1 MQHYHFEKISST
13 SDYAKELVNPKDNI
27 VVTADYQT
35 AGHGRNGKTWLGLYG
50 ENCYFSLGV
59 WHHEHPDVNRLSVM
73 QALGVL
79 AAKQAVVEAT
89 DTAGHNIF
97 LIKYPNDL
105 MAVAQDGS
113 TKKICGVLAEHDFM
127 GDECISS
134 IVGIGIN
141 VRQTEF
147 DAEIR
152 DTSISLKLL
161 GFDVTPNTVNKLLI
175 KYSQRLLSLGWDEL
189 FNLWKKEL
197 NITGKS
203 LTIVGEPGLWTADEI
218 LPDGRLGVSSQEDGS
233 RRLVDNGDSVRYSL
247 L

>member
-1 MQHYHFEKISST
+1 MQHYHFEKLSST

-35 AGHGRNGKTWLGLYG
+35 AGHGRNGKTWLGHYG

-59 WHHEHPDVNRLSVM
+59 WHQTPPDVNRLSVM

-105 MAVAQDGS
+105 MAVGPDG
-113 TKKICGVLAEHDFM
+113 TVKKICGVLAEHDFL
-127 GDECISS
+127 GDECVSS

-152 DTSISLKLL
+152 ETSTSLKLL
-161 GFDVTPNTVNKLLI
+161 GFDTSPSTVNKLLI
-175 KYSQRLLSLGWDEL
+175 KYCQRLLGLGWGEL
-189 FNLWKKEL
+189 FEIWKQEL
-197 NITGKS
+197 NIIGKNI
-203 LTIVGEPGLWTADEI
+203 TIVGDPELWSASEI
-218 LPDGRLGVSSQEDGS
+218 LPDGRLGVVSQLDGS